1 MDEKSISSQKK
12 PACKKLN
19 VEKMNKSHNSNSDN
33 LREIKKTPLNSKTVT
48 KMLLFSIPS
57 VEMISRRKL
66 LRTLS
71 CQGKQIQLIF
81 SSLAHFIMQKLARII
96 GL

>member
-1 MDEKSISSQKK
+1 MDEKSTSSQKN
-12 PACKKLN
+12 PAHKESN
-19 VEKMNKSHNSNSDN
+19 VEKMNERHNSNSDD
-33 LREIKKTPLNSKTVT
+33 LGGKKNTTFKFKTVT

-66 LRTLS
+66 LRTL
-71 CQGKQIQLIF
+71 
-81 SSLAHFIMQKLARII
+81 M